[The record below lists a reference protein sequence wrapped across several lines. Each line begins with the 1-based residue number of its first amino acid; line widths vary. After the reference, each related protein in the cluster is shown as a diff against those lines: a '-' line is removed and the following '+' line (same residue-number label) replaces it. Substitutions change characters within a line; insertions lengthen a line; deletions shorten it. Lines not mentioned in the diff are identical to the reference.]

1 MAASQKPLVISQV
14 ALSCGK
20 KRRQGV
26 IAATIEH
33 SVVIAMIK
41 GLGKPWDSEQSI
53 VGKASRKKLY
63 LSSKPTDKS

>member
-1 MAASQKPLVISQV
+1 M
-14 ALSCGK
+14 
-20 KRRQGV
+20 